1 MSKTIEA
8 QAIEASIKAVPSP
21 MDIKSKVDELLA
33 QQRKV
38 VAEKQVIV
46 LTKEDKSLSDFGSWT
61 NHKPWQELTKEMAEK
76 LIEDGLLFRATE
88 DFLIDRLSL

>member
-21 MDIKSKVDELLA
+21 MDIKSKVDELLER
-33 QQRKV
+33 QNQVVVVEKV
-38 VAEKQVIV
+38 SKKREADES
-46 LTKEDKSLSDFGSWT
+46 LTKFDSWC
-61 NHKPWQELTKEMAEK
+61 NHKPWQALTKETAEK
-76 LIEDGLLFRATE
+76 LIKDGLLFRATE